1 MISLLG
7 SLKTCKA
14 DTAWAGRYQSDRF
27 ENPNNMACP
36 VWSGRDNLGRP
47 VSVNSFQTKAA
58 GCNTPADRVYVEN
71 TLRPQ
76 YMEATTV
83 DSYGFRSDLYQ
94 GGGQGFSNKNG
105 QPVPVFQ
112 PSPYKQCPFY
122 PYDWHDPT
130 LPKIAVYSRHA
141 QNIQHQTKAYD
152 MLQLSGFG

>member
-14 DTAWAGRYQSDRF
+14 DTAWADRYRSDRF

-36 VWSGRDNLGRP
+36 VWSGRDNVGRP
-47 VSVNSFQTKAA
+47 VSVNSFQTKSA
-58 GCNTPADRVYVEN
+58 GCNTPADRIYVEN

-76 YMEATTV
+76 YMESTTF

-94 GGGQGFSNKNG
+94 NPSLNSAR
-105 QPVPVFQ
+105 VSALSSH

-130 LPKIAVYSRHA
+130 IPKIAVYSRHA

-152 MLQLSGFG
+152 MLSLSGFG